1 MVAATA
7 PTAAGAMTAG
17 AMLTGA
23 GAWATCPVC
32 MGAWA
37 GAWAGAATSA
47 TTGAAA
53 WAVLAPTEVP
63 EMFNVDVCKPAAQM
77 HQHEEQA
84 PESQKCVRLGQASST
99 WWYSEQWHTNL

>member
-7 PTAAGAMTAG
+7 PAAAGTMTVG

-23 GAWATCPVC
+23 GAWATCTAC
-32 MGAWA
+32 M

-63 EMFNVDVCKPAAQM
+63 EMLSVAVCKPEGQM
-77 HQHEEQA
+77 H
-84 PESQKCVRLGQASST
+84 
-99 WWYSEQWHTNL
+99 